1 MSKQDISQEARYPF
15 EDAILGMIPEKT
27 MQEVHNHFSYLTKA
41 QLEELSRYGV
51 LSAVILAQ
59 MADTT
64 VKHIFNE
71 LVDSYQQAKKMKG
84 RMIASFFRGCAE
96 AFADGMLDAD
106 KTDA

>member
-1 MSKQDISQEARYPF
+1 M
-15 EDAILGMIPEKT
+15 
-27 MQEVHNHFSYLTKA
+27 
-41 QLEELSRYGV
+41 
-51 LSAVILAQ
+51 ILAQ

-71 LVDSYQQAKKMKG
+71 LVDSHQQAKKMKG
-84 RMIASFFRGCAE
+84 QMVASFFRGCAE